1 MESCEKKLRNN
12 FYACE
17 LSFLPTRSRFC
28 GKKHI
33 GKSTIKTAKKTNN
46 PKESVLHFQLVIAK
60 TFRWLERS
68 GLSWRIPPQCQQYLG
83 NCWSWTSHSLSFAL
97 ATKIP
102 KDINMEKNDR
112 WNKNTEAVINNE
124 VVLSNLVDHPETV
137 ETNRYADPNHPCMV
151 CLPYM
156 NGWFLWISCR

>member
-1 MESCEKKLRNN
+1 MWEKTTQQFLRVWAYL
-12 FYACE
+12 FTSKKCV
-17 LSFLPTRSRFC
+17 RC

-33 GKSTIKTAKKTNN
+33 GKSKIKTAKKPN
-46 PKESVLHFQLVIAK
+46 PTKICSTASSWWLAN
-60 TFRWLERS
+60 TFRWLCS

-102 KDINMEKNDR
+102 KDTNMEKNDR

-137 ETNRYADPNHPCMV
+137 ETNRYADPYHPCMV